1 MIKYVISI
9 ILCIIAWS
17 TSKASNDSICI
28 SGTITGN
35 DKVFVEDIIVTIM
48 QVPDSTIV
56 AYCRPDESGTYRLML
71 ATSAK
76 ELLVRFS
83 GFNIKKE
90 IKRIDA
96 KSQTLDF
103 YAIEESTLLHEVQI
117 KAQKLWGSRDTL
129 NYLVAAY
136 TKDHDNSIA
145 DILKKLPGITIDNG
159 KIKYQGLPISHL
171 YVENM
176 DLMQGSYGILTE
188 SLKAKDVA
196 TVQVLENHEHIKA
209 LKDQVPPDNAA
220 INLKLKKEAKGI
232 WTKSLTLGLG
242 YGDKVLW
249 SNDANLMFFGK
260 KRQHF
265 IYYGN
270 DNTGNHPKGR
280 VANNAAILTS
290 VLEPGASPVGT
301 SLFNN
306 QHLVTINNLNKL
318 NDSTTLHYNFSY
330 NHDRRLRS
338 AYQKQTYILPEADVR
353 VLTEDISSV
362 NTSNEALLQLV
373 YEKNADK
380 KYFRNDFY
388 ANGVWNSAKG
398 SVLSNNEDIMQK
410 AYNRHLGIEN
420 QTHYI
425 RRTDNGN
432 GIDVKSNNS
441 YKSSPQRLSVSGDMA
456 ASQEVDVAR
465 FSSRNTFSML
475 KDLRRRHWSIVPTA
489 SINID
494 YVGLN
499 SSLQAQVNDAA
510 TMDYLHF
517 DANVGAV
524 ARYVNNDFRMTFR
537 LPLSLSYTTVL
548 SEMDALR
555 LRLRPSVSILWK
567 ANDFWTLSG
576 GGSYGVN
583 QTPWNQLIS
592 AYIMA
597 NYRTINRYKPTIS
610 EAQTAGVNLK
620 LNFKDIMNEIFA
632 YVEGKASF
640 SWSDVVYGSYID
652 QDAHTII
659 QAVDMPNNQKTF
671 SCIGN
676 VSKDIEWHNI
686 QLVTNANYTHSVNT
700 VLRQSVVSNLKSNS
714 FTAQL
719 KCSGDVV
726 SRLRLSYNLNWNSLN
741 SRSEDYTQTIHTL
754 EQSAN
759 MYLSIIPK
767 HFFISLTA
775 NHSYNKS
782 NPDKKN
788 YVFLNSSLT
797 LKTKKKHDFILEV
810 NNITN
815 TRTYLS
821 QSNTDLVE
829 YVNLYNIRPIS
840 VLLTARLNIENRKK

>member
-410 AYNRHLGIEN
+410 AYNRNLGIEN
-420 QTHYI
+420 KTHYI
-425 RRTDNGN
+425 HRTDNGN
-432 GIDVKSNNS
+432 GIEVRSNNS
-441 YKSSPQRLSVSGDMA
+441 YNTSPQRLSVYGDMS
-456 ASQEVDVAR
+456 ASQEVDVTR
-465 FSSRNTFSML
+465 FSSKNTFSML
-475 KDLRRRHWSIVPTA
+475 RDLRRKHWSFVPTA
-489 SINID
+489 SINLD
-494 YVGLN
+494 YVGLA
-499 SSLQAQVNDAA
+499 SSLQAKVNDVA
-510 TMDYLHF
+510 TMDYLQF
-517 DANVGAV
+517 EANAGAA
-524 ARYVNNDFRMTFR
+524 ARYVYNDFRMTLR

-548 SEMDALR
+548 NETDALR
-555 LRLRPSVSILWK
+555 VRLRPSVSILWK

-576 GGSYGVN
+576 GSSYGIN

-632 YVEGKASF
+632 YVEGKVSF

-659 QAVDMPNNQKTF
+659 QAVDMPNHQKTF

-686 QLVTNANYTHSVNT
+686 QLVANANYTHSVNT

-714 FTAQL
+714 FNAQL

-797 LKTKKKHDFILEV
+797 LKTKKEHDFILEV

>member
-338 AYQKQTYILPEADVR
+338 AYQKQTYILPQGDIR
-353 VLTEDISSV
+353 ILTEDICSE

-410 AYNRHLGIEN
+410 AYNRNLGIEN
-420 QTHYI
+420 KTHYI
-425 RRTDNGN
+425 HRTDNGN
-432 GIDVKSNNS
+432 GIEVRSNNS
-441 YKSSPQRLSVSGDMA
+441 YNTSPQRLSVYGDMS
-456 ASQEVDVAR
+456 ASQEVDVTR
-465 FSSRNTFSML
+465 FSSKNTFSML
-475 KDLRRRHWSIVPTA
+475 RDLRRKHWSFVPTA
-489 SINID
+489 SINLD
-494 YVGLN
+494 YVGLA
-499 SSLQAQVNDAA
+499 SSLQAKVNDVA
-510 TMDYLHF
+510 TMDYLQF
-517 DANVGAV
+517 EANAGAA
-524 ARYVNNDFRMTFR
+524 ARYVYNDFRMTLR

-548 SEMDALR
+548 NETDALR
-555 LRLRPSVSILWK
+555 VRLRPSVSILWK

-576 GGSYGVN
+576 GSSYGIN

-632 YVEGKASF
+632 YVEGKVSF

-659 QAVDMPNNQKTF
+659 QAVDMPNHQKTF

-686 QLVTNANYTHSVNT
+686 QLVANANYTHSVNT

-714 FTAQL
+714 FNAQL

-767 HFFISLTA
+767 HFFISLTT

>member
-28 SGTITGN
+28 SGTITGS
-35 DKVFVEDIIVTIM
+35 DKVFIEDIIVTAM
-48 QVPDSTIV
+48 QVSDSTIV
-56 AYCRPDESGTYRLML
+56 AYCRPDEKGTYRLMFS
-71 ATSAK
+71 TSAP

-83 GFNIKKE
+83 GFNIRNE
-90 IKRIDA
+90 MKRIDA

-410 AYNRHLGIEN
+410 AYNRNLGIEN
-420 QTHYI
+420 KTHYI
-425 RRTDNGN
+425 HRTDNGN
-432 GIDVKSNNS
+432 GIEVRSNNS
-441 YKSSPQRLSVSGDMA
+441 YNTSPQRHSVYGDMS
-456 ASQEVDVAR
+456 ASQEVDVTR
-465 FSSRNTFSML
+465 FSSKNTFSML
-475 KDLRRRHWSIVPTA
+475 RDLRRKHWSFVPTA
-489 SINID
+489 SINLD
-494 YVGLN
+494 YVGLA
-499 SSLQAQVNDAA
+499 SSLQAKVNDVA
-510 TMDYLHF
+510 TMDYLQF
-517 DANVGAV
+517 EANAGAA
-524 ARYVNNDFRMTFR
+524 ARYVYNDFRMTLR

-548 SEMDALR
+548 NETDALR
-555 LRLRPSVSILWK
+555 VRLRPSVSILWK

-576 GGSYGVN
+576 GSSYGIN

-610 EAQTAGVNLK
+610 EAQTAGGNLK

-632 YVEGKASF
+632 YVEGKVSF

-659 QAVDMPNNQKTF
+659 QAVDMPNHQKTF

-686 QLVTNANYTHSVNT
+686 QLVANANYTHSVNT

-714 FTAQL
+714 FNAQL